1 MCDKI
6 KPGKSRKQIVG
17 IKRTKNERKKDTKTK
32 KVVGLR
38 VRNSR
43 KKIKKDIE
51 KSDIEEKTSSGS
63 DIGGDKNNES
73 PENNSGNSK
82 PEESDYNPEIESGS
96 GDEFDSSGSSIE

>member
-17 IKRTKNERKKDTKTK
+17 IKRTKNERKKDTKAK

-51 KSDIEEKTSSGS
+51 KSDIEEKISSGS
-63 DIGGDKNNES
+63 DVGGDKNNES
-73 PENNSGNSK
+73 PENNPGNSK
-82 PEESDYNPEIESGS
+82 QEESDYDPEIESGS
-96 GDEFDSSGSSIE
+96 GEFESSGSSIE

>member
-1 MCDKI
+1 LCDKI
-6 KPGKSRKQIVG
+6 KSGKTRKQIVG

-51 KSDIEEKTSSGS
+51 KSDIEEKISSGS
-63 DIGGDKNNES
+63 DVGGDKNNES
-73 PENNSGNSK
+73 PENNPGNSK
-82 PEESDYNPEIESGS
+82 QEESDYDPEIESGS
-96 GDEFDSSGSSIE
+96 GEEFESSGSSIE